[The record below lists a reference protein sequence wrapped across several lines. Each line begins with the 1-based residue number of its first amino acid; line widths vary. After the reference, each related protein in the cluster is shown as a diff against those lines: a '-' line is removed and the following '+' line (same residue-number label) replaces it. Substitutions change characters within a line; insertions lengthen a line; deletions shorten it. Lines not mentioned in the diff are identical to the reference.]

1 MEGLA
6 TAEEVYARDTAW
18 IMGCDVLVA
27 EVSTPSHG
35 VGYEIGFAL
44 SLGKKVLCLHRRGVK
59 VSKMI
64 LGNPDPHL
72 SVRCY
77 ETIEQ
82 ARHLLLD
89 YLAGMD
95 LESAP

>member
-1 MEGLA
+1 MEGLE
-6 TAEEVYARDTAW
+6 TAEEVYARDTGW
-18 IMGCDVLVA
+18 IMGCDLLVA

-35 VGYEIGFAL
+35 VGYEIGYAL

-64 LGNPDPHL
+64 QGNPDPHL
-72 SVRCY
+72 TVHSY

-82 ARHLLLD
+82 ARHLLMV